1 MNNNTTDVMIHTQT
15 TLSEDQFSEIAR
27 QVKTIDGVVRFD
39 RNPRK
44 PNFILVAYKAGQIRA
59 LTILNKLTR
68 LGFNA
73 SLIGI

>member
-1 MNNNTTDVMIHTQT
+1 MQTRTTDVVIHTRS
-15 TLSEDQFSEIAR
+15 TLSEAQFSEVSR
-27 QVKTIDGVVRFD
+27 QVKAIDGVVRFE
-39 RNPRK
+39 RNPGR